1 MISGEENTGG
11 RPLAQHRA
19 FKEHAFFCQKM
30 READYWPDA
39 GLLKKIGV
47 APMGGKNDGAS
58 CPYLIYYI
66 IYLRVVG

>member
-1 MISGEENTGG
+1 MKKTPEAGHWPNTG
-11 RPLAQHRA
+11 PLKNMR
-19 FKEHAFFCQKM
+19 FFVKKM

-66 IYLRVVG
+66 IYFRVVG